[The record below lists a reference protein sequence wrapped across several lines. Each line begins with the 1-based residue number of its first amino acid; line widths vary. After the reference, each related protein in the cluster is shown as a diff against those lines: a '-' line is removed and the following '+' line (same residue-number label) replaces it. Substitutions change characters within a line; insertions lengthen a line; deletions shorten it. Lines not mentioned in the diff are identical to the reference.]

1 MGGTDDEWPS
11 FTANVDSAR
20 LLSRNAPEVERRITD
35 RRDDTL
41 TSQVEALSEKLR
53 DLTATVEHRTIEA
66 AAPANPE
73 LEKDVHWM
81 KVRVMGLEQA
91 LEESRSETKTLIEY
105 LELCF
110 DVLKSTDDRLTER
123 QEALRREIDR
133 LLGHSGTVDRDLIDL
148 RAKQNVAN
156 ERTELLAIELL
167 ELTHQTTLLA
177 SEAQESANLTAE
189 ESEQLARE
197 LREANAVAQRL
208 AAQAQESASMTA
220 SESDQLAKELRDAVE
235 AAQDLA
241 SQAQQTATMTADGS
255 EQLALELRE
264 ANKTSQDLA
273 ALAKQTAEL
282 TAEEAE
288 QIAHELREANKV
300 AQELAAKAKETAEL
314 TAEEA
319 QQTAKELRDANEEAR
334 VMAEKA
340 KDRAD
345 FSADTVAGL
354 QVDFEEETSSLRKHL
369 KETTGSLSETSTRID
384 KLEER
389 DENTSPE
396 VYASELREQIER
408 ELRSLRE
415 KMDDPIVSSEN
426 QAEPVKRWRY
436 HLPEE
441 PKTNKA
447 LPSAT
452 KSESDPVEQP

>member
-1 MGGTDDEWPS
+1 
-11 FTANVDSAR
+11 
-20 LLSRNAPEVERRITD
+20 
-35 RRDDTL
+35 
-41 TSQVEALSEKLR
+41 
-53 DLTATVEHRTIEA
+53 
-66 AAPANPE
+66 
-73 LEKDVHWM
+73 
-81 KVRVMGLEQA
+81 
-91 LEESRSETKTLIEY
+91 
-105 LELCF
+105 
-110 DVLKSTDDRLTER
+110 
-123 QEALRREIDR
+123 
-133 LLGHSGTVDRDLIDL
+133 
-148 RAKQNVAN
+148 
-156 ERTELLAIELL
+156 
-167 ELTHQTTLLA
+167 
-177 SEAQESANLTAE
+177 
-189 ESEQLARE
+189 
-197 LREANAVAQRL
+197 
-208 AAQAQESASMTA
+208 MTA

-340 KDRAD
+340 RDRAD

-415 KMDDPIVSSEN
+415 KMDDPIVSSES